1 MKFDYGILRELSS
14 EKEGWEPNSVVL
26 KDAFIYDSF
35 IISSYEKPSWLIEF
49 GWPNLVV
56 TLDEYQMKLKQKERN
71 NKLNNLG
78 I

>member
-1 MKFDYGILRELSS
+1 LS
-14 EKEGWEPNSVVL
+14 
-26 KDAFIYDSF
+26 DAFIHNSF

-56 TLDEYQMKLKQKERN
+56 TLDEYLMKLKQKERN

>member
-35 IISSYEKPSWLIEF
+35 IISSYEKPSWS
-49 GWPNLVV
+49 NLVV